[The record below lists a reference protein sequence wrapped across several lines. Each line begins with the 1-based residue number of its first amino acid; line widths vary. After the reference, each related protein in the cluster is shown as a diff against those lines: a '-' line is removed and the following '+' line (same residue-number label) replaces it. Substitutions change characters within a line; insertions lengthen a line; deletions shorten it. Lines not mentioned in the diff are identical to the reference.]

1 MAWQAFQNL
10 LQNKRNTD
18 VPQDMS
24 SGEENCTIGFIVEFI
39 ATAIWFPSL
48 YISETHSLMMVVSYN
63 QNV

>member
-39 ATAIWFPSL
+39 ATAI
-48 YISETHSLMMVVSYN
+48 
-63 QNV
+63 